1 MSQMIDPTD
10 KATVKFVKETDES
23 VDKETEGFVEEFLD
37 ERVVF
42 DRWERSHSRFGRM
55 VYAAEGG
62 GKTPLCLIAE
72 EAFLLMK
79 RTVLCWPESREFFQ
93 QRLPQ
98 FQEFLVTF

>member
-1 MSQMIDPTD
+1 MDQ
-10 KATVKFVKETDES
+10 AFVDNETDEF
-23 VDKETEGFVEEFLD
+23 VDNETDEVLDPETDALVEKLHA
-37 ERVVF
+37 ERAVF

-93 QRLPQ
+93 QRLPE
-98 FQEFLVTF
+98 FQEFLATF